1 MNEGLLKNQSRFIQ
15 KILAG
20 AIAFTMTLG
29 LSAFAGCKK
38 EQTPIDS
45 STSSDISISS
55 PIEDSSSAEDSSPI
69 EIVDDSIT
77 FAQFMQEHSEEALD
91 FAYTYIK
98 QDLMQDKMPL
108 SQTWGFH
115 ANEDDELTSVSLAY
129 IYSGEENT
137 RILEVANA
145 TLINPLDLDKILSG
159 DFISSDIANI
169 VTRENVFVFDA
180 KESYLND
187 DIASSLA
194 NIVGEEGNVK
204 YFKETDSQKENT
216 RTFEIAEE
224 TANAINIYSVQIEG
238 TTDNEVLSNI
248 ENAVANHTAT
258 YPLGDKESL
267 TISTQK
273 YEIEKFA
280 PQNVNEL
287 VADYSDELISAL
299 DTHFLEKAGKSC
311 HTRSFDA
318 SKLVEYTWNLGEG
331 ESISQI
337 KFISYYQ
344 KNENSMSF
352 AISKI
357 DFKTPILIKELT
369 KKNIENIFASASEN
383 ATLVCEY
390 YLNFN
395 SEIQGTRDNL
405 INAIFEAHGYTNECP
420 EGGVRYFIDQGASV
434 DSDLQSQVRDFK
446 VIQIQENRVN
456 EFTISIKTSTQDEG
470 YIEKLKNKENY
481 KIYDEKSC
489 EMTGIKIKKVLI
501 SESKQSIE
509 TSNYTSTAS
518 EEEIAKS

>member
-55 PIEDSSSAEDSSPI
+55 PIEDSSPI

-77 FAQFMQEHSEEALD
+77 FTQFMQEHSEVALD
-91 FAYTYIK
+91 FAYKYLK

-115 ANEDDELTSVSLAY
+115 ANEDDELTSVSLTY

-145 TLINPLDLDKILSG
+145 TLINPLDLDKILKE

-187 DIASSLA
+187 DIATSLA

-224 TANAINIYSVQIEG
+224 TANAINIYSIQVEG

-287 VADYSDELISAL
+287 VADYSDELTSAL

-311 HTRSFDA
+311 FTRTFDA
-318 SKLVEYTWNLGEG
+318 SKLLEYSWDLGEG

-337 KFISYYQ
+337 KFIAYY
-344 KNENSMSF
+344 KLNERDKTF
-352 AISKI
+352 AVSRI
-357 DFKTPILIKELT
+357 DLETPISIKELT
-369 KKNIENIFASASEN
+369 KSKIDNALANASEK
-383 ATLVCEY
+383 ASLTREY
-390 YLNFN
+390 FLSYNPQ
-395 SEIQGTRDNL
+395 IQGTRDDL

-420 EGGVRYFIDQGASV
+420 EGGVRYFIDQGSAV
-434 DSDLQSQVRDFK
+434 DSILQSQVNAFK
-446 VIQIQENRVN
+446 VIQIQNDNVI
-456 EFTISIKTSTQDEG
+456 EFSINIKISAKDEG

-501 SESKQSIE
+501 SESEQTIE
-509 TSNYTSTAS
+509 TSNHTSSAS